1 MKIRGVHAREV
12 LDSRGQPTVEVE
24 VTLEGTVESVTDERG
39 RTRFTL
45 TVGDVTYELSAG
57 PHWYWRD
64 SNPLAAHVGQDVTI
78 VGESVEGSTDV
89 DVRSVNG
96 TEIRARGRP
105 PWAGGWKTVGAQ
117 HPGWS
122 EEKSA
127 RWGLK
132 FGDCF
137 PPGHCKEKPGKA
149 DDAIVNPAGSGA
161 TSESG
166 RARRDE
172 PLPYDVADVYRLSQS
187 HLLRNPSS
195 RPGQATR
202 ASRQISP
209 TSP

>member
-1 MKIRGVHAREV
+1 MFARRLRPLSVLIGALLLLGVVPAFV
-12 LDSRGQPTVEVE
+12 LAVPPSGPPGLSKEKPPEVE
-24 VTLEGTVESVTDERG
+24 VTLEGTVASATDDRG
-39 RTRFTL
+39 RTHFSL

-64 SNPLAAHVGQDVTI
+64 NNPLAAHVGQEVTV
-78 VGESVEGSTDV
+78 VGESAEGSTDV

-96 TEIRARGRP
+96 TEIRTRGRP

-137 PPGHCKEKPGKA
+137 PPGHCKEKPSKTDHGSETVPSGDEA
-149 DDAIVNPAGSGA
+149 PAG
-161 TSESG
+161 
-166 RARRDE
+166 
-172 PLPYDVADVYRLSQS
+172 
-187 HLLRNPSS
+187 
-195 RPGQATR
+195 
-202 ASRQISP
+202 
-209 TSP
+209 